1 MEACVL
7 KIYKLSVAKLQQLLN
22 DHSYSCAAKLQDLH
36 LGDEFKDVEIRDRAC
51 GDTIEKLYYSAGFE
65 PVCVYC
71 GCDQPF
77 TSPEQYPQYECSHHP
92 PVKKKI
98 SCVCVGFCLCL
109 FITCRLWFVF
119 NNVARPHALYVLL
132 KWETRNLI
140 GEYTALAATYQ
151 FQAVR
156 F

>member
-77 TSPEQYPQYECSHHP
+77 TSPEQYPQYDMFTSS
-92 PVKKKI
+92 
-98 SCVCVGFCLCL
+98 SCQEKNFMCM
-109 FITCRLWFVF
+109 CRFLFVF
-119 NNVARPHALYVLL
+119 IYNV
-132 KWETRNLI
+132 
-140 GEYTALAATYQ
+140 
-151 FQAVR
+151 
-156 F
+156 